1 MSSPT
6 SSFVSR
12 ALQLVQREAPRCAA
26 ALGDALGPIVL
37 DLVIDGEHMW
47 MTSVAG
53 RVAIGPARDPRD
65 PEATILAEVVTRGAV
80 VLALVDGTDA
90 LLPAILANRVRVRT
104 PPAHAHRLFEVV
116 NRFVEGCA
124 RAPGGPALLDAFRGH
139 VSTTDERS

>member
-37 DLVIDGEHMW
+37 DLVIDGERTR
-47 MTSVAG
+47 MTTSAG
-53 RVAIGPARDPRD
+53 RVVIGPRD
-65 PEATILAEVVTRGAV
+65 PVDLEGTILAEVVTRSAV